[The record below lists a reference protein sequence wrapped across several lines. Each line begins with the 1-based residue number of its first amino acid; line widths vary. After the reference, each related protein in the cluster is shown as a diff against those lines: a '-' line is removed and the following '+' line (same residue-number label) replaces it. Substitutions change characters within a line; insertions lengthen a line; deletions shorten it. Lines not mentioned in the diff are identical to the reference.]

1 MIWTTGRDGH
11 QSSVTYL
18 CEDSN
23 RGLDENDVP
32 RVQASPSRTEPA
44 ERKRIGRP
52 RVAVPSELVV
62 KLRQAGWSWAQI
74 ARTTGA
80 GAGTVRRAFREATNP
95 SQPCQNSP
103 ADIV

>member
-18 CEDSN
+18 CEGSDQ
-23 RGLDENDVP
+23 GLDENGVS
-32 RVQASPSRTEPA
+32 RVQASQSRTEPA
-44 ERKRIGRP
+44 EGKRIGRP
-52 RVAVPSELVV
+52 RVAVSSELVV
-62 KLRQAGWSWAQI
+62 KLRQAGCSWAQI
-74 ARTTGA
+74 ARRTGA

-95 SQPCQNSP
+95 PQPCQNSL